1 MSSRPK
7 NSPTRRSTGSL
18 TLPVNS
24 VLCLSRDNMKI
35 LLPIVFAGIA
45 AIGNAMFALGQK
57 KSAGVENGLL
67 FVGLSALVAVFFALF
82 FAPLL
87 GVFDVG
93 NTVTG
98 NWKAV
103 LLSGLGLF
111 LTYLGFNLLY
121 SRYGASQYVLY
132 AVLSIITTTI
142 IVGIFW
148 LKEPVNVYHKV
159 AIAMAI
165 AAVVFFS
172 IGQSK
177 A

>member
-1 MSSRPK
+1 
-7 NSPTRRSTGSL
+7 
-18 TLPVNS
+18 
-24 VLCLSRDNMKI
+24 
-35 LLPIVFAGIA
+35 
-45 AIGNAMFALGQK
+45 MFALGQR

-67 FVGLSALVAVFFALF
+67 FVGVSALVAVLFALL
-82 FAPLL
+82 FAPLV
-87 GVFDVG
+87 GAFDVG
-93 NTVTG
+93 HTLEEH
-98 NWKAV
+98 WPAV

-142 IVGIFW
+142 VVGILW
-148 LKEPVNVYHKV
+148 LKEPVNLYHKI

-165 AAVVFFS
+165 AAVVLFS

>member
-1 MSSRPK
+1 
-7 NSPTRRSTGSL
+7 
-18 TLPVNS
+18 
-24 VLCLSRDNMKI
+24 MKS
-35 LLPIVFAGIA
+35 LLPIVFATIA
-45 AIGNAMFALGQK
+45 AVGNAMFALGQR

-67 FVGLSALVAVFFALF
+67 FVGVSALVAVLFALL
-82 FAPLL
+82 FAPLVGAL
-87 GVFDVG
+87 DVG
-93 NTVTG
+93 HTLKEH
-98 NWKAV
+98 WPAV

-142 IVGIFW
+142 VVGILW
-148 LKEPVNVYHKV
+148 LKEPVNLYHKI

-165 AAVVFFS
+165 AAVVLFS

>member
-1 MSSRPK
+1 
-7 NSPTRRSTGSL
+7 
-18 TLPVNS
+18 
-24 VLCLSRDNMKI
+24 MKS
-35 LLPIVFAGIA
+35 LLPIIFAAIA

-67 FVGLSALVAVFFALF
+67 FVGVSALVAVVFALL
-82 FAPLL
+82 FAPLI
-87 GVFDVG
+87 GAFDIG
-93 NTVTG
+93 NTLKG
-98 NWKAV
+98 YWHAV

-142 IVGIFW
+142 VVGILW
-148 LKEPVNVYHKV
+148 LKEPVNIYHKI

-165 AAVVFFS
+165 GAVVLFS

>member
-1 MSSRPK
+1 MK
-7 NSPTRRSTGSL
+7 
-18 TLPVNS
+18 S
-24 VLCLSRDNMKI
+24 V
-35 LLPIVFAGIA
+35 LPIVFATIA
-45 AIGNAMFALGQK
+45 AVGNAMFALGQR

-67 FVGLSALVAVFFALF
+67 FVGVSALVAVLFALL
-82 FAPLL
+82 FAPLV
-87 GVFDVG
+87 GAFDVG
-93 NTVTG
+93 HTLKEH
-98 NWKAV
+98 WHAV

-142 IVGIFW
+142 VVGILW
-148 LKEPVNVYHKV
+148 LKEPVNLYHKI

-165 AAVVFFS
+165 AAVVLFS

>member
-1 MSSRPK
+1 
-7 NSPTRRSTGSL
+7 
-18 TLPVNS
+18 
-24 VLCLSRDNMKI
+24 MKI
-35 LLPIVFAGIA
+35 LLPIIFATIA
-45 AIGNAMFALGQK
+45 AVGNALFALGQK
-57 KSAGVENGLL
+57 KSVGVENGLL
-67 FVGLSALVAVFFALF
+67 FVGASAVVAVIFAFL
-82 FAPLL
+82 FAPLVDTIDL
-87 GVFDVG
+87 G
-93 NTVTG
+93 NTLKG

-121 SRYGASQYVLY
+121 SRYGASQYALY

-148 LKEPVNVYHKV
+148 LKEPVNIYHKI
-159 AIAMAI
+159 AIVLAI
-165 AAVVFFS
+165 GAVVLFS